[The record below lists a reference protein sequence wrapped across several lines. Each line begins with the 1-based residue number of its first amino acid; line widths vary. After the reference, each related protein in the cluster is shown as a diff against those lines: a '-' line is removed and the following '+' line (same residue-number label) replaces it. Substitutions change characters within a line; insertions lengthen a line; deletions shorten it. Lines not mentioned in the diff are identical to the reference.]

1 VKEYLSHHNITFTEH
16 LIDKD
21 PDALKEVIEKTGNR
35 ATPVILVGDETIV
48 GFDRAKIQSLLG
60 INQ

>member
-1 VKEYLSHHNITFTEH
+1 MKEFLSHHDISFSER

-35 ATPVILVGDETIV
+35 ATPVILVGNETIV
-48 GFDRAKIQSLLG
+48 GFDRANIQSLLG